1 MKNELMEKLG
11 ALQNQ
16 EGFEQELAQV
26 VTPED
31 MQKLFAKHGVELT
44 LDEVREVVNQA
55 GAQNK
60 DELTA
65 EDLEDV
71 AGGAWWVPVAK
82 WAVKTVASW
91 LIGKVLSKATGW

>member
-11 ALQNQ
+11 GLQNQ
-16 EGFEQELAQV
+16 ESFEQELAQV
-26 VTPED
+26 ATPED

-55 GAQNK
+55 SAQNK
-60 DELTA
+60 DELSA
-65 EDLEDV
+65 EDLDDV

-82 WAVKTVASW
+82 FVVSTVASW
-91 LIGKVLSKATGW
+91 LVKKGLDKIFG